1 MRVIFWIVMAVVLL
15 ASGIVLTLYSPWGQ
29 AHVRSALVGFLNKQE
44 GMEVKLD
51 ALNLRFPLDVDIA
64 GVMIV
69 QKGDTMVTADTLSA
83 SVGLKPLLKG
93 RVEIDRAELKN
104 AFYQMGNADS
114 LMWLRLWAGDV
125 ALKPASVELSSM
137 DIHLTDGTLADA
149 TVDMVLRQDTVAP
162 TPSDSTA
169 ATAMKISLDKL
180 TLERFTYKMSMLPTI
195 DSLGATIGHGV
206 LTAGVIDL
214 QAQRVALKSMLGDHL
229 NAAYIAPDSATIAA
243 TPVAPPSESTS
254 APWTIEIDSIHFA
267 DSKALYTTQGITPLP
282 GLDFAYIQA
291 DSVDLG
297 ISNFYNQATTLSLP
311 LRLHAVERCGV
322 ALDAT
327 GTFSLDSTA
336 MYFREFDITTPATAL
351 KVDGM
356 MGMGDLL
363 TDASLPLRLSAGGEC
378 AFSDLMLM
386 FPGYAPYLTLLP
398 RGGKADMNLALHGT
412 AGNLDIDRLRLA
424 INGCV
429 RLNASG
435 SLQNVFSTSDM
446 GGDIAFSGNIIDVK
460 NILNAFVDPSMG
472 IKVPPMTLGGKARI
486 RGGDMAADLKAT
498 TLGGRIA
505 LDARYN
511 SNTEGY
517 ALNLDTHDFPVNA
530 FMPDLGVGKATLSLS
545 AKGRSFDMLARNA
558 AIDAKA
564 DVKSIVYSGYTYQ
577 DIKLDAALHNGKAN
591 INASVNEPDAK
602 ASLTAEGNLNGD
614 TYNWTASIDG
624 EHIDLQAL
632 HLSET
637 PMQMSVQM
645 DADASYTPKTNEIN
659 AKMHI
664 PEFFYKGDANM
675 EFTLT
680 DIAAHFF
687 ANDSTTSLGLNNRDL
702 VAHISSP
709 SGIAGIMA
717 RTDSLMAVLDHQ
729 IVLKQINVDSL
740 QKAMPQ
746 FALDIVAGDDNLIN
760 DILKA
765 SQMSISHLAVA
776 ASNDSTIMLN
786 STINS
791 LSTGSMVLDTV
802 RLDASQVEQKMHL
815 IATLDNR
822 KGNLDEFAH
831 VRLDGMLNLN
841 NFSMRITQQNIAGE
855 TGYDLG
861 AIALLADSTV
871 TARLFPLNPVI
882 GYKKWTVNIDNFIK
896 YDLADKHIDANL
908 KMRGDDSS
916 LQLFTAHQHSPGHE
930 EHTDSINDITLKIS
944 DVHLQDWISFNPFAP
959 PITGDLSADINLLW
973 DGGSDINGKGNVALN
988 NFFYDKKKVASTQ
1001 LDFDVATNI
1010 SGTVRAT
1017 ADLMVDGEKTMTIA
1031 GNLNDASSDSPFNLD
1046 LSLIHFPLSMVNP
1059 FLPEDVAQLS
1069 GVLNGQMIVSGE
1081 AANPIMNGEI
1091 DFENTAVKVGMVNTS
1106 YAFSDVKIPVV
1117 DNLVTFNNF
1126 EIRGANENPLH
1137 INGTVNIKS
1146 MSDPRYDLS
1155 MKAKNMMV
1163 VNTQKA
1169 ARNAMLFGKGYMD
1182 IDVTAKGNLNFM
1194 QLNADISILSGTN
1207 VTYVMLDSPDE
1218 LTSSTQDMVKFV
1230 NLNDSSAVAVA
1241 DSLVNQEMM
1250 MDLDAKLT
1258 IQNGTTF
1265 NVELPSGGP
1274 GTGSGKA
1281 QIQPEGSFTY
1291 TQSPLDPDG
1300 RLLGRLNING
1310 GYARYTIPVI
1320 GQEKRFSF
1328 DRGSY
1333 IAFNGD
1339 MLNPV
1344 LNIHAS
1350 DRLKANVTQEGSN
1363 SRLVNFDIS
1372 LNVTGTLDK
1381 MDVAFD
1387 LSTDDDLTVANEL
1400 QSMTPEQRA
1409 NQAMNM
1415 LLYNMYTGPGTSA
1428 SANLSGNPLFSFLE
1442 NQLNNWAA
1450 NNIKGVDLSFGIDQY
1465 DKTTNGYTSSAMT
1478 YSYQVSKTLFNDRFK
1493 IIVGGNYSTDTNS
1506 DENIAENLINDIS
1519 FEYFLNAQQTMLV
1532 KLFRHMG
1539 YESIL
1544 EGEVTQTGVGFVY
1557 RRKLDRLGK
1566 ILPKFMRPK
1575 YKD

>member
-1 MRVIFWIVMAVVLL
+1 MAIVLL

-29 AHVRSALVGFLNKQE
+29 ERVRTALVGYINKQE
-44 GMEVKLD
+44 GIEVKLD
-51 ALNLRFPLDVDIA
+51 ALSLKFPLDVDIA
-64 GVMIV
+64 GVMLV

-83 SVGLKPLLKG
+83 SVGLMPLFKG
-93 RVEIDRAELKN
+93 KVEIEQASLRN
-104 AFYQMGNADS
+104 AYYQLGNADS

-125 ALKPASVELSSM
+125 SLRPASVELQSM
-137 DIHLTDGTLADA
+137 DIRLSDGTIADG
-149 TVDMVLRQDTVAP
+149 TVDMVLRQDTAAA
-162 TPSDSTA
+162 TPADTTA

-195 DSLGATIGHGV
+195 DSLGTTIGSGV
-206 LTAGVIDL
+206 LTAGVIDM
-214 QAQRVALKSMLGDHL
+214 QSQRVTLKSMIGDHMA
-229 NAAYIAPDSATIAA
+229 AAYIAPDSATIAA

-254 APWTIEIDSIHFA
+254 PPWTIEIDTIHFA
-267 DSKALYTTQGITPLP
+267 DSKALYTTRGVTPLP

-291 DSVDLG
+291 DSIDLG

-311 LRLHAVERCGV
+311 LTLHAVERCGV
-322 ALDAT
+322 ELNAT

-336 MYFREFDITTPATAL
+336 MYFREFDITTPVTTL
-351 KVDGM
+351 KADGM
-356 MGMGDLL
+356 MGMGDML
-363 TDASLPLRLSAGGEC
+363 TDTSLPLRLSAGGEC
-378 AFSDLMLM
+378 AFSDLMKM
-386 FPGYAPYLTLLP
+386 FPGYAPYISLLP
-398 RGGKADMNLALHGT
+398 KGGNASVGLDLHGT
-412 AGNLDIDRLRLA
+412 AGELDIDRLRLA
-424 INGCV
+424 VNGCV

-435 SLQNVFSTSDM
+435 SLQNIFSTDRM
-446 GGDIAFSGNIIDVK
+446 GGDIEFTGNIMDVK
-460 NILNAFVDPSMG
+460 DILNAFVDPSMG
-472 IKVPPMTLGGKARI
+472 LKVPPMTLGGKAHI
-486 RGGDMAADLKAT
+486 RGGDMAANIKAT
-498 TLGGRIA
+498 TLGGKIA

-517 ALNLDTHDFPVNA
+517 DLGIDTHDFPVNA

-545 AKGRSFDMLARNA
+545 AKGRSFDLLARNA
-558 AIDAKA
+558 AIDANA
-564 DVKSIVYSGYTYQ
+564 TVKSIVYSGYTYE
-577 DIKLDAALHNGKAN
+577 DITLDAALHNGKAN

-602 ASLTAEGNLNGD
+602 LRLSAEGNLDGD
-614 TYNWTASIDG
+614 TYSWTASLDG
-624 EHIDLQAL
+624 EHIDMMAL

-637 PMQMSVQM
+637 PMQMSLQM
-645 DADASYTPKTNEIN
+645 DADASYTPKTNEID
-659 AKMHI
+659 AKMRI
-664 PEFFYKGDANM
+664 PEFYYKGDQNM
-675 EFTLT
+675 EFTLS
-680 DIAAHFF
+680 DITAHLF
-687 ANDSTTSLGLNNRDL
+687 ANDSTTSLALNNRDL
-702 VAHISSP
+702 VAHASSP
-709 SGIAGIMA
+709 SGLTAIMA
-717 RTDSLMAVLDHQ
+717 QTDSLMAVLDHQ
-729 IVLKQINVDSL
+729 MAQKQINVDSL
-740 QKAMPQ
+740 QKAMPR
-746 FALDIVAGDDNLIN
+746 FNLDIVAGDDNLIN
-760 DILKA
+760 DILKT
-765 SQMSISHLAVA
+765 SQMSIRHLSVA
-776 ASNDSTIMLN
+776 ALNDSTIRLN

-791 LSTGSMVLDTV
+791 LSTGSMMLDTV
-802 RLDASQVEQKMHL
+802 RVDASQVDQKMHM
-815 IATLDNR
+815 IATLDNK

-841 NFSMRITQQNIAGE
+841 NISMRITQQNASGE

-871 TARLFPLNPVI
+871 TGRLFPLNPVI
-882 GYKKWTVNIDNFIK
+882 GYKKWTVNIDNFLK

-908 KMRGDDSS
+908 KMKGDDSS
-916 LQLFTAHQHSPGHE
+916 LQLFTAHQHGPGHE
-930 EHTDSINDITLKIS
+930 EHNDSINDVTLRIS
-944 DVHLQDWISFNPFAP
+944 DIHLQDWISFNPFAP
-959 PITGDLSADINLLW
+959 PISGDLSADINLLW
-973 DGGSDINGKGNVALN
+973 DGGNDINGKGNIALS
-988 NFFYDKKKVASTQ
+988 NFFYDNRKVASMQ
-1001 LDFDVATNI
+1001 LDLDVATNI
-1010 SGTVRAT
+1010 SGTVRAK
-1017 ADLMVDGEKTMTIA
+1017 ADLMVDGEKTMSIA
-1031 GNLNDASSDSPFNLD
+1031 GNLNDSNSESPFNLD
-1046 LSLIHFPLSMVNP
+1046 LSLIRFPLSTVNP
-1059 FLPEDVAQLS
+1059 FLPEDMAQLA
-1069 GVLNGQMIVSGE
+1069 GVLNGQMIVSGD
-1081 AANPIMNGEI
+1081 AANPIINGEI

-1106 YAFSDVKIPVV
+1106 YSFSEVKIPVV
-1117 DNLVTFNNF
+1117 DNMVSFNNF
-1126 EIRGANENPLH
+1126 EIRGANDNPLQ

-1146 MSDPRYDLS
+1146 MSDPSYDLT
-1155 MKAKNMMV
+1155 MKARNMMV

-1169 ARNAMLFGKGYMD
+1169 ARNAVLFGKGYMD
-1182 IDVTAKGNLNFM
+1182 IDVKAKGNLNFM

-1207 VTYVMLDSPDE
+1207 VTYVMLDSPEE
-1218 LTSSTQDMVKFV
+1218 LTSSAQDMVKFV

-1250 MDLDAKLT
+1250 MALDAKLT
-1258 IQNGTTF
+1258 IQNGTTL

-1291 TQSPLDPDG
+1291 SQSPLDQDG

-1310 GYARYTIPVI
+1310 GYAKYTIPVI

-1493 IIVGGNYSTDTNS
+1493 IIVGGNYSTDTNA

-1519 FEYFLNAQQTMLV
+1519 FEYFLNQQQTMLV

-1557 RRKLDRLGK
+1557 RRKLDRLGR